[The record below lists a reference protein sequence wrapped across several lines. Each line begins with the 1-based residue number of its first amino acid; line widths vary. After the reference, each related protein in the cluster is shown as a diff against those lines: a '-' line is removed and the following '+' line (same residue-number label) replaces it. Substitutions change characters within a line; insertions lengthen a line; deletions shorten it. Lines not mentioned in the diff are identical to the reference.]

1 MRPTID
7 ARSCNIGPILLL
19 YLVSA
24 ALCLGAAL
32 LDLVLVAAVGA
43 VLLAVADPRVVDAVE
58 LVQALELGRRARQGG
73 SIGGGGYVVG

>member
-7 ARSCNIGPILLL
+7 AKSRNLGSTLFP

-24 ALCLGAAL
+24 TLRLGAAL